1 VAWNDVR
8 NCNASPPKRK
18 IRHRSHCGNF
28 SVAFTSRLTLSE
40 PPPGNCIA
48 CGKGANMV
56 RTVDMQ
62 SKEIERTMRA

>member
-1 VAWNDVR
+1 M
-8 NCNASPPKRK
+8 
-18 IRHRSHCGNF
+18 
-28 SVAFTSRLTLSE
+28 TLSE